1 MSKKSHLDNDLTE
14 RSALEDGLLEFRLL
28 LRLQGESNT
37 GDNDSDDSDGNSGD
51 GSRGKTILLK
61 VGLSCESVHE
71 AAIQQSVLLL
81 KNLSTIGSDV
91 LSSPLVSFLGG
102 FIIVIV
108 LVVLV
113 VLVAVVALIFG
124 NGGFIECS
132 TCLRRLSIFVLE

>member
-51 GSRGKTILLK
+51 GSRGKTILLQ
-61 VGLSCESVHE
+61 VVLSWESVHE

-91 LSSPLVSFLGG
+91 LVVSFLGG

>member
-14 RSALEDGLLEFRLL
+14 RSVLEDGLLEFRLL

-51 GSRGKTILLK
+51 GSRGKTILLQ
-61 VGLSCESVHE
+61 VVLSWESVHE

-91 LSSPLVSFLGG
+91 LVVSFLGG